1 MRAPEESLTEKLERA
16 PVPTDDDASPAAAV
30 SRFVQNS
37 DEMAAALRSQFRR
50 RGEVADKLETLGD
63 NFERVLEED
72 VLPKAMQVLAIAR
85 QTSRTL
91 EWALQQARQQF
102 PDASDLVLV
111 LSELLRQR
119 QMPVAARQRLEA
131 MLQAVLHQAPPK
143 RLKAGINCALKARL
157 FGRKLALKAGMMRET
172 YRAFL
177 ESDDDPVGCYEDW
190 IALYGAH
197 HRADVLG
204 FIEAALLTDIDAQD
218 PSCSRA
224 EFGQLLM
231 RLGQLKRLR
240 SADSLFVLGLCNHSL
255 VKRHNPEESAWLL
268 FLLGV
273 LRHPDALSPLLHEA
287 LGAAVLLSTHQQRS
301 SVLQVVR
308 QACLALPHELFADES
323 SLQRLAEQ
331 FTRLATLAFD
341 QEAIERR
348 RAWPVAGRQE

>member
-1 MRAPEESLTEKLERA
+1 LRAPEESLTEKLERA

-231 RLGQLKRLR
+231 RLGQLKRLPAKSPGGGRACSVSQMGGRVSSSGRWTISIR
-240 SADSLFVLGLCNHSL
+240 SACSCLRLSAAR
-255 VKRHNPEESAWLL
+255 RHGRRSIRYWSA
-268 FLLGV
+268 
-273 LRHPDALSPLLHEA
+273 
-287 LGAAVLLSTHQQRS
+287 
-301 SVLQVVR
+301 
-308 QACLALPHELFADES
+308 
-323 SLQRLAEQ
+323 RLA
-331 FTRLATLAFD
+331 
-341 QEAIERR
+341 
-348 RAWPVAGRQE
+348 WP